1 MQSNIDVVWQ
11 DRAAGISYFF
21 CRYLV
26 IYIFTFLFRLKN
38 TIQMPNFRCSVG
50 GSNSDSSLSDKIVK
64 RSHVK
69 ELKFHHFEKDESKR
83 QLWKVKVDK
92 DLNGFIVSDNKYVCS
107 NYF

>member
-1 MQSNIDVVWQ
+1 MQSNVDVVWQ

-21 CRYLV
+21 CRHLV

-38 TIQMPNFRCSVG
+38 TIQMPNYRCSVG

-92 DLNGFIVSDNKYVCS
+92 DLNGFIVSDNKYVC
-107 NYF
+107 YF